1 MICRA
6 SSVSGKDV
14 TLSYDLSAGNAE
26 AELDNYDHLSP
37 SVNPILYHTKGFTP
51 WIHADDG
58 GQFEPWNPMSLRE
71 QYYATWSDQD
81 FSAAITAVQEKNCV
95 G

>member
-1 MICRA
+1 MGKKRTLPEMIELVA
-6 SSVSGKDV
+6 SMKDSAPTGYAAIIRLWTRMSVG
-14 TLSYDLSAGNAE
+14 E
-26 AELDNYDHLSP
+26 
-37 SVNPILYHTKGFTP
+37 
-51 WIHADDG
+51 DG